1 MTKFLQ
7 CEFFTYLKLII
18 LLIVINLIVK
28 VIEVD
33 TYSKVIFLGSVI
45 AIVLYTLLFILKFI
59 RMIMSSGKLEY
70 QCTQGD
76 TLKKA
81 LTWISNIV

>member
-1 MTKFLQ
+1 MIKFLQ
-7 CEFFTYLKLII
+7 CEFFTYLKLIV
-18 LLIVINLIVK
+18 LLIIINLIVK
-28 VIEVD
+28 VIGAD
-33 TYSKVIFLGSVI
+33 TYSKVIFLGSII
-45 AIVLYTLLFILKFI
+45 AVVSYTLLFILKFI
-59 RMIMSSGKLEY
+59 RMIMSADRLKY